1 MSTVVHDQELD
12 TTIVSRAVLID
23 NLRAALNAAEAG
35 DDVVQIYVGNVEVA
49 ADFDSGELIVY
60 A

>member
-12 TTIVSRAVLID
+12 TSIVSRAVLID

-49 ADFDSGELIVY
+49 VDFDSGELIVY

>member
-49 ADFDSGELIVY
+49 VDFDSGELIVY